1 MRQPQ
6 TPRPPLVGGPPNRG
20 PEAAA
25 IFGEGYPPRRLN
37 SQRGYPSPNSLSG
50 FALGECRPSRKGRA
64 GAEFAAVNQISLKA
78 RTSRLRGMGLMVDG
92 AMSGDLMVGLA
103 EGRAPAASL
112 W

>member
-25 IFGEGYPPRRLN
+25 IFGEGYPPRLVN
-37 SQRGYPSPNSLSG
+37 SQRCYPSPNSLSG

-64 GAEFAAVNQISLKA
+64 GAEFVARESLYHHPPSRIA
-78 RTSRLRGMGLMVDG
+78 DPSPSVAIVMLSRPSTSFFVSRRKTCT
-92 AMSGDLMVGLA
+92 A
-103 EGRAPAASL
+103 
-112 W
+112 